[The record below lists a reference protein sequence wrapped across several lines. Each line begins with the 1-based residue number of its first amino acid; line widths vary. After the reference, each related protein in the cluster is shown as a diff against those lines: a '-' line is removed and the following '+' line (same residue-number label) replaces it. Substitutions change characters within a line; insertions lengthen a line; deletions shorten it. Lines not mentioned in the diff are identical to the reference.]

1 MTRGSHRPV
10 STVCWAPIWSPG
22 HAGHGMEVVTLTR
35 NSADSVLL
43 AFDDDGMPFSLAYR
57 LGWDHRGRLLQADL
71 EARKG
76 ARVSTLGLRSDGE
89 GRWQNLHG
97 EPLHHLDGCI
107 DIDIWPTPL
116 TNSFPLWR
124 SQIPVGVRQE
134 FRMAWVAAP
143 DLTVEA
149 KPQAY
154 TRLAERLFLFES
166 LDGSGFRAE
175 LPVDQD
181 GLVTDYPDLFRRIPT
196 AGHVGH

>member
-1 MTRGSHRPV
+1 MLAPTNSRSMQSPV
-10 STVCWAPIWSPG
+10 PHAVCWSPTWSPG
-22 HAGHGMEVVTLTR
+22 HIGHGLEQVTLTQS
-35 NSADSVLL
+35 SADSVLL
-43 AFDDDGMPFSLAYR
+43 AFDEDGTPFRLSYR
-57 LGWDHRGRLLQADL
+57 LGWDHRSRLLFADL

-76 ARVSTLGLRSDGE
+76 ARTTTLGLRADGE
-89 GRWQNLHG
+89 GHWQDVRG
-97 EPLHHLDGCI
+97 ERLHHLDGCI

-124 SQIPVGVRQE
+124 SPMRVGERHE

-166 LDGSGFRAE
+166 LDGSGFKAE
-175 LPVDQD
+175 LPVDED
-181 GLVTDYPDLFRRIPT
+181 GLVTDYPDLFIRVR
-196 AGHVGH
+196 

>member
-1 MTRGSHRPV
+1 M
-10 STVCWAPIWSPG
+10 WSPG
-22 HAGHGMEVVTLTR
+22 HVGHGLEQAILTE
-35 NSADSVLL
+35 NSAQSVLL
-43 AFDDDGMPFSLAYR
+43 AFDEDGTPFCLTYR
-57 LGWDHRGRLLQADL
+57 LGWDHRSRLLLADL

-76 ARVSTLGLRSDGE
+76 ARTLTLGLRTDGE
-89 GRWQNLHG
+89 GRWQSARG
-97 EPLHHLDGCI
+97 ECLPHLDGCI

-124 SQIPVGVRQE
+124 SQMQIGQRQE

-154 TRLAERLFLFES
+154 TRLAESLFLFES
-166 LDGSGFRAE
+166 LDGSGFKAE

-181 GLVTDYPDLFRRIPT
+181 GLVTDYPGLFLRVR
-196 AGHVGH
+196 

>member
-1 MTRGSHRPV
+1 MHMNTPLPA
-10 STVCWAPIWSPG
+10 TACWTPLWSPG
-22 HAGHGMEVVTLTR
+22 GQGLEHVCLTA

-43 AFDDDGMPFSLAYR
+43 AVDEDGTSFRLAYR
-57 LGWDHRGRLLQADL
+57 LHWDDRGRLRRADL

-76 ARVSTLGLRSDGE
+76 AQATSLALEADGH
-89 GRWQNLHG
+89 GRWRNRQTQQ
-97 EPLHHLDGCI
+97 PLDHLDGCI

-124 SQIPVGVRQE
+124 SQFDVGQRQE

-154 TRLAERLFLFES
+154 TRLSPDLFRFES
-166 LDGSGFRAE
+166 LDGSGFQAE
-175 LPVDQD
+175 LRVDEHE
-181 GLVTDYPDLFRRIPT
+181 LVVDYPGLFRRVP
-196 AGHVGH
+196 